1 MALPTPSDLLWVTGF
16 PDKGRWLIPLLH
28 EAVQSEW
35 PEAVTLAESQLGDDP
50 SARELMEYAIAQAQ
64 EVLFNRRDASVEEVR
79 RVLMRCYRNAV
90 RRARRRRAKLSL
102 WGSSQ
107 DLEVIPSPVSSDTR
121 WVEARLDVARLLKDT
136 PEEVKHALLLR
147 YGVRSSW
154 EEIADETRSTKDG
167 IRMRC
172 KRELKRLMDHYRLI
186 AKPRSNDTKSNNR
199 R

>member
-28 EAVQSEW
+28 EAVHAEW
-35 PEAVTLAESQLGDDP
+35 PGAVAMAEAQLGDDP
-50 SARELMEYAIAQAQ
+50 SPRELMEYAIAQAQ
-64 EVLFNRRDASVEEVR
+64 EALADQRDASIEEVR
-79 RVLMRCYRNAV
+79 RVLMRCYKNAV
-90 RRARRRRAKLSL
+90 RRARRQRARLSL

-107 DLEVIPSPVSSDTR
+107 DFEGIPSPFSSNTR
-121 WVEARLDVARLLKDT
+121 WVEARLDVAKLLRDT

-154 EEIADETRSTKDG
+154 EEIANETRSTKDG

-172 KRELKRLMDHYRLI
+172 KRELQRLMDHYRLLT
-186 AKPRSNDTKSNNR
+186 KPKSSDPQSNKR